1 MDANEKSLTL
11 FQTRVRQMILKF
23 SELKKE
29 NEELYAM
36 VDQKEAEVKK
46 LEAQLTQARNDYNS
60 LKMAKM
66 LEITNGDLDSAKAKV
81 AKMIREVDKVVKLL
95 SAE

>member
-1 MDANEKSLTL
+1 
-11 FQTRVRQMILKF
+11 MILKF

-66 LEITNGDLDSAKAKV
+66 LEITNGDLESAKAKV